1 MKILL
6 TFLLTAWLSWNLG
19 NLVWLF
25 TRPGRATW
33 RDPSSVMAFL
43 LLLDHVLNILTGGSP
58 RHTISG
64 RTGHFALFYTWP
76 VTAKAVQLRVRTWR
90 LCQRVIDWA
99 FAPVETGSHCHRVC
113 VAETEREGDK
123 GFQRGTR
130 FLLLVLAIGCCALA
144 PLIRCVTQL
153 KAGGR

>member
-6 TFLLTAWLSWNLG
+6 AFLLTAWFSWTLG

-25 TRPGRATW
+25 TRPGRAIW
-33 RDPSSVMAFL
+33 RRPVQRHGVPAAARPRSQ
-43 LLLDHVLNILTGGSP
+43 HPHRRSP

-76 VTAKAVQLRVRTWR
+76 ATAKAVQLRVRTWR

-99 FAPVETGSHCHRVC
+99 FAPVGDGQPLPPRV
-113 VAETEREGDK
+113 
-123 GFQRGTR
+123 
-130 FLLLVLAIGCCALA
+130 
-144 PLIRCVTQL
+144 RC
-153 KAGGR
+153 